1 MNLKRLQREL
11 RKLDAGIV
19 ASERDGCVLLEGEV
33 DDYATAFAAGK
44 LAVDKDRYLG
54 VLNDIKVRGFEQ
66 KVSLPAESDH
76 SLDGVECD
84 VLVIGG
90 GITGCAVARELRRH
104 QLSVLLVEKGPDVAS
119 GQSSRNGGVVHVG
132 VNFSKGSQKLRYC
145 VRGNAMYRK
154 LAHDLHVPYENKGQ
168 VTFARTKLEMLALEY
183 VHRTALDKGVVGT
196 KVMDRDELRKVEPS
210 VPEWS
215 VGGLFMGTGGI
226 TSPYLMTIALAENAV
241 ENGATVALNTAV
253 LDMKVKD
260 GLIVEVSTNRGT
272 IRPKAVVNAAGVYAD
287 VIAQMADDRT
297 FTIHPRVGTNIVMDK
312 KAGWMV
318 NTSMGKTPFTL
329 TPKQLEDVPADLF
342 SRAKAMVASA
352 SSHTKGIALIH
363 TVDGNVL
370 VGPNADEVPDREDT
384 STSREVV
391 EKILRSQQEVQGAVS
406 ASDIIAYFT
415 GVRSPTYEE
424 DFVVRPGIR
433 TRNVFEAAGIQSPGL
448 TAAPAIAVDIAS
460 WVCDYLSDAMDV
472 LSNKSFN
479 PVRQASPVLAG
490 LSLEE
495 RDRLVHENPDY
506 GEIVCRCEEISKGE
520 ILDVLRSPLPVYTV
534 DAVKRRCR
542 PGMGRCQGAF
552 CLPAVMRIIAG
563 EAGIAYEDVV
573 KGDSRARIVFGP
585 TKEGDAL
592 LRG

>member
-1 MNLKRLQREL
+1 MRLRQLQREL

-19 ASERDGCVLLEGEV
+19 ASEKDGCVLLEGEV

-44 LAVDKDRYLG
+44 LAVDKERYLG
-54 VLNDIKVRGFEQ
+54 VLNDITVKGFEQ
-66 KVSLPAESDH
+66 EVVLPEESDS
-76 SLDGVECD
+76 SLEGTECD

-90 GITGCAVARELRRH
+90 GVTGCAIARELMRH
-104 QLSVLLVEKGPDVAS
+104 RLKVLLVEKGADVAS

-168 VTFARTKLEMLALEY
+168 VTFARTRLEMLALEY
-183 VHRTALDKGVVGT
+183 VHRTALEKGVVRT
-196 KVMDRDELRKVEPS
+196 KVMSRDELQKIEPS

-226 TSPYLMTIALAENAV
+226 TSPYQMTIALAENAV

-253 LDMKVKD
+253 LGMTVED
-260 GLIVEVSTNRGT
+260 GLVVAVETNRGT

-297 FTIHPRVGTNIVMDK
+297 FTIHPRVGTNVVMDK

-318 NTSMGKTPFTL
+318 NTSIGKTPFTL
-329 TPKQLEDVPADLF
+329 TPRQLEEIPGDPISQV
-342 SRAKAMVASA
+342 KAMVESA
-352 SSHTKGIALIH
+352 TSHTKGIALIH
-363 TVDGNVL
+363 TVDGNML

-384 STSREVV
+384 STDRATV
-391 EKILRSQQEVQGAVS
+391 ERILQNQQEVQPRVS

-448 TAAPAIAVDIAS
+448 TAAPAIAVDIAG
-460 WVCDYLSDAMDV
+460 WVREYLSTMMTVEENCDFDPVRHAAPV
-472 LSNKSFN
+472 LSE
-479 PVRQASPVLAG
+479 

-495 RDRLVHENPDY
+495 RDQLIAQNPDY

-520 ILDVLRSPLPVYTV
+520 IIAALRSPLPVYTV
-534 DAVKRRCR
+534 DAVKRRVR

-552 CLPAVMRIIAG
+552 CLPSVMRIISE
-563 EAGIAYEDVV
+563 EAGIPFEDVV
-573 KGDSRARIVFGP
+573 KGSSRSRIVVGP
-585 TKEGDAL
+585 IKHS
-592 LRG
+592 

>member
-33 DDYATAFAAGK
+33 NDYATVFAAGK

-66 KVSLPAESDH
+66 KVALPALHDESME
-76 SLDGVECD
+76 GMECD

-90 GITGCAVARELRRH
+90 GVTGCAIARELRRH

-132 VNFSKGSQKLRYC
+132 VNFAKDSQKLHYC
-145 VRGNAMYRK
+145 IRGNAMYRK
-154 LAHDLHVPYENKGQ
+154 LAHELHVPYENKGQ
-168 VTFARTKLEMLALEY
+168 VTFARTKVEMLALEY
-183 VHRTALDKGVVGT
+183 VHRTALEKGVIGT
-196 KVMDRDELRKVEPS
+196 KVMGRDDLRKIEPS
-210 VPEWS
+210 VPDWS
-215 VGGLFMGTGGI
+215 VGGLFMATGGV

-241 ENGATVALNTAV
+241 ENGATVMLDTAV
-253 LDMKVKD
+253 LDMKVED
-260 GLIVEVSTNRGT
+260 GLVTEVVTNRGT

-329 TPKQLEDVPADLF
+329 TPHQLEEIPSDLI
-342 SRAKAMVASA
+342 SQAKAMVKSA

-363 TVDGNVL
+363 TVDGNML
-370 VGPNADEVPDREDT
+370 VGPNADEVPDREDV
-384 STSREVV
+384 STDRAVV
-391 EKILRSQQEVQGAVS
+391 ERILASQQEVQPAVS

-424 DFVVRPGIR
+424 DFVVRPGIK

-460 WVCDYLSDAMDV
+460 WVCTYLSDLMDIAENERFDPVRKAPPV
-472 LSNKSFN
+472 LSE
-479 PVRQASPVLAG
+479 

-495 RDRLVHENPDY
+495 RDQLIRERPDY
-506 GEIVCRCEEISKGE
+506 GEIVCRCEGISKGE
-520 ILDVLRSPLPVYTV
+520 ILDALRSPLPVYTV
-534 DAVKRRCR
+534 DAIKRRCR

-552 CLPAVMRIIAG
+552 CLPAVMRIIAEETGMPLEAITKGGG
-563 EAGIAYEDVV
+563 E
-573 KGDSRARIVFGP
+573 SRIVLGP
-585 TKEGDAL
+585 TK
-592 LRG
+592 

>member
-11 RKLDAGIV
+11 RKLDARIV

-44 LAVDKDRYLG
+44 LAVDKERYLG
-54 VLNDIKVRGFEQ
+54 VLNDIKVKGFEQ
-66 KVSLPAESDH
+66 HEVLPSSSDSSLEGA
-76 SLDGVECD
+76 ECD
-84 VLVIGG
+84 VLIVGG
-90 GITGCAVARELRRH
+90 GVTGCAIARELVRRK
-104 QLSVLLVEKGPDVAS
+104 LKVLLVEKGPDVAS

-154 LAHDLHVPYENKGQ
+154 LAHELHVPYENKGQ
-168 VTFARTKLEMLALEY
+168 VTFARTKAEMLALEY
-183 VHRTALDKGVVGT
+183 VHRTALEKGVIGT
-196 KVMDRDELRKVEPS
+196 KVMDRDELRRIEPS
-210 VPEWS
+210 VPDWS

-241 ENGATVALNTAV
+241 ENGATVALDTAV
-253 LDMKVKD
+253 LGMEVRD
-260 GLIVEVSTNRGT
+260 GLVVGVTTNRGT
-272 IRPKAVVNAAGVYAD
+272 IHPKAVVNAAGVYAD

-297 FTIHPRVGTNIVMDK
+297 FTIHPRVGTNVVMDK

-329 TPKQLEDVPADLF
+329 TPKQLEEIPADLF
-342 SRAKAMVASA
+342 SQAKAMVASA

-363 TVDGNVL
+363 TVDGNML

-391 EKILRSQQEVQGAVS
+391 ERILQSQQEVQPAVS

-433 TRNVFEAAGIQSPGL
+433 THNVFEAAGIQSPGL
-448 TAAPAIAVDIAS
+448 TAAPAIAVDIAG
-460 WVCDYLSDAMDV
+460 WVCDYLSDVMDV
-472 LSNKSFN
+472 EENADFD
-479 PVRQASPVLAG
+479 PVRHAAPVLSE
-490 LSLEE
+490 LSYEE
-495 RDRLVHENPDY
+495 RDQLIRENPDY

-520 ILDVLRSPLPVYTV
+520 ILDALRSPLPVYTV
-534 DAVKRRCR
+534 DAVKRRVR

-552 CLPAVMRIIAG
+552 CLPTVMRIIAD
-563 EAGIAYEDVV
+563 EVGISFEDVV
-573 KGDSRARIVFGP
+573 KGDSRSYIVHGP
-585 TKEGDAL
+585 TK
-592 LRG
+592 